1 MKSRSNPLV
10 TQYLKDVSAKI
21 VCPKGTKRFFL
32 CELEQEVLAFAEE
45 KPDLTMEMICQAF
58 GVPEK
63 YASNIADQEC
73 YIELYQKATKKAK
86 IWKWVG
92 IGIAALLAALLIWC
106 IYILYLSSGN
116 VNVTNPQNNGDV
128 IVTKPHLN

>member
-73 YIELYQKATKKAK
+73 YMELYQKAKRKAM

-92 IGIAALLAALLIWC
+92 GLALCLAILVILLC
-106 IYILYLSSGN
+106 VYLLRKAGGN
-116 VNVTNPQNNGDV
+116 VSITD
-128 IVTKPHLN
+128 PHLH

>member
-1 MKSRSNPLV
+1 MKNRSNPLV

-21 VCPKGTKRFFL
+21 ICPKGTKRFFL

-45 KPDLTMEMICQAF
+45 TPDLTMEMIYQAF

-63 YASNIADQEC
+63 FASNIADQEC

-92 IGIAALLAALLIWC
+92 IAIGIIALLAIINLIF
-106 IYILYLSSGN
+106 ILQKNG
-116 VNVTNPQNNGDV
+116 GDV
-128 IVTKPHLN
+128 VITTPHAH

>member
-32 CELEQEVLAFAEE
+32 SELEQEVLAFAEE
-45 KPDLTMEMICQAF
+45 KPDLTMEMIYQAF

-73 YIELYQKATKKAK
+73 YIELYQKAKKKAT

-92 IGIAALLAALLIWC
+92 IVVCVLALAILLYFIRV
-106 IYILYLSSGN
+106 IGKVSGDT
-116 VNVTNPQNNGDV
+116 VVTNPSDGASSSLSTSFN
-128 IVTKPHLN
+128 

>member
-1 MKSRSNPLV
+1 MKNRSNPLV

-21 VCPKGTKRFFL
+21 ICPKGTKRFFL

-45 KPDLTMEMICQAF
+45 TPDLTMEMIYQAF

-63 YASNIADQEC
+63 FASNIADQEC
-73 YIELYQKATKKAK
+73 YIELYQKAKKKAT

-92 IGIAALLAALLIWC
+92 IGIGILALVMLLYFVRVINKVE
-106 IYILYLSSGN
+106 GK
-116 VNVTNPQNNGDV
+116 VFVTNPSDSASSSLSTSFN
-128 IVTKPHLN
+128 

>member
-73 YIELYQKATKKAK
+73 YIELYQKAKKKAT

-92 IGIAALLAALLIWC
+92 IGIGIIALLAIIC
-106 IYILYLSSGN
+106 VLYLLQKNGGN
-116 VNVTNPQNNGDV
+116 VSVTNPLV
-128 IVTKPHLN
+128 Y